1 MADICGVKALR
12 ECVLLEPAH
21 ALLRPSLCR
30 TSRPAPR
37 PPLPPTEDERIII
50 ARRAS
55 PHAQAFDP
63 RSRHRRRPH
72 RDRRH
77 SSAQAAYS
85 LIRWEGTGFCQ
96 IWDHSIPT
104 QPYPSNYK
112 TVSAQLPTLLDA
124 LNAKSGMLAAG
135 TCTF

>member
-1 MADICGVKALR
+1 MRKLSILAAATAVALT
-12 ECVLLEPAH
+12 A
-21 ALLRPSLCR
+21 
-30 TSRPAPR
+30 
-37 PPLPPTEDERIII
+37 I
-50 ARRAS
+50 AAT
-55 PHAQAFDP
+55 
-63 RSRHRRRPH
+63 
-72 RDRRH
+72 

-112 TVSAQLPTLLDA
+112 TVSAQMPTLLDA
-124 LNAKSGMLAAG
+124 LNAKSSMLAAG